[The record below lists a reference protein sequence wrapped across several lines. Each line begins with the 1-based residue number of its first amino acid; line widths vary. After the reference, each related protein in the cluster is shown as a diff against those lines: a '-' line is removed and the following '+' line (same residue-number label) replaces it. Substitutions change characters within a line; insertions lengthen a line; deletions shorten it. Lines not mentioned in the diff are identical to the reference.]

1 MKVCVAMFYDEPIK
15 IYADTFYNV
24 NKMYCDKYNIDIVV
38 SHEKKYTNRKSHWER
53 LPLIISILPDYD
65 YVIWID
71 ADAYFNLD
79 YNILDII
86 KKHNDINFIFSK
98 DRGSFQDKNGPFSI
112 NTGVFIVKNS
122 EYSIIFLQKWAYD
135 EVIFDYVVNKNR
147 WNDQEALLYMLENN
161 TLNIQ
166 EHSILLQYGLLQR
179 FKNKHETYVHH
190 LAGRD
195 NRVKLSICNE
205 YYLKLKETK

>member
-15 IYADTFYNV
+15 NYANTFYNV
-24 NKMYCDKYNIDIVV
+24 NKMYCEKYNIDIVV

-53 LPLIISILPDYD
+53 LPLIISILPNYD

-79 YNILDII
+79 YNILEII
-86 KKHNDINFIFSK
+86 NINNNVNFILSK
-98 DRGSFQDKNGPFSI
+98 DRGSFDKKNQPFDI
-112 NTGVFIVKNS
+112 NTGVFIVKNT
-122 EYSIIFLQKWAYD
+122 EYSITFLKKWAYD
-135 EVIFDYVVNKNR
+135 EEIFDYVLKKNR
-147 WNDQEALLYMLENN
+147 WNDQEALIYMLENN

-166 EHSILLQYGLLQR
+166 QHTTILGYGILQL
-179 FKNKHETYVHH
+179 FKTRNNTYIHH

-195 NRVKLSICNE
+195 NKVKHNICNK
-205 YYLKLKETK
+205 YYLKLKENM